1 MRLLWRS
8 LLTFLICA
16 GAQAQNA
23 PLQPAPARQ
32 DPVLAKH
39 VASEF
44 LKEVTASVPG
54 EVKIQIADL
63 DSRQN
68 LAACDELRAFMPPGA
83 KTIGKTHVGLRCSA
97 PKSWQVYLGAQI
109 QVFTEYLV
117 AAHPLTAG
125 QTVTLADISKI
136 RGDISALP
144 SGYMLNEDQATGK
157 TMGTS
162 VQAGTVLRADQL
174 RNAIVI
180 QQGQAVRIQAGGNGF
195 RITTDGQALNN
206 AADGQTARAKL
217 NNGQTVSGIAR
228 AGGIIEI
235 AY

>member
-1 MRLLWRS
+1 MRSFCLL
-8 LLTFLICA
+8 LLTLLTCA
-16 GAQAQNA
+16 QASAQNA
-23 PLQPAPARQ
+23 VTQTAPARQ
-32 DPVLAKH
+32 DPALAKH

-44 LKEVTASVPG
+44 LKEVTSSLPG
-54 EVKIQIADL
+54 EVRIQIADL
-63 DSRQN
+63 DTRQN

-83 KTIGKTHVGLRCSA
+83 KTIGKTNVGLRCSA
-97 PKSWQVYLGAQI
+97 PKNWQIYLGAQI

-125 QTVTLADISKI
+125 QTVTLADISKV
-136 RGDISALP
+136 RGDISVLP
-144 SGYMLNEDQATGK
+144 SGYMLSEEQASGK

-162 VQAGTVLRADQL
+162 IQAGTPLRADQL

>member
-1 MRLLWRS
+1 MRSFCLL
-8 LLTFLICA
+8 LLTLLTCA
-16 GAQAQNA
+16 QASAQNA
-23 PLQPAPARQ
+23 VTQTAPARQ
-32 DPVLAKH
+32 DPALAKH

-44 LKEVTASVPG
+44 LKEVTSSLPG
-54 EVKIQIADL
+54 EVRIQIADL
-63 DSRQN
+63 DTRQN

-83 KTIGKTHVGLRCSA
+83 KTIGKTNVGLRCSA
-97 PKSWQVYLGAQI
+97 PKNWQIYLGAQI

-125 QTVTLADISKI
+125 QTVTPADISKV
-136 RGDISALP
+136 RGDISVLP
-144 SGYMLNEDQATGK
+144 SGYMLSEEQASGK

-162 VQAGTVLRADQL
+162 IQAGTPLRADQL

>member
-1 MRLLWRS
+1 MRSFCLL
-8 LLTFLICA
+8 LLTLLTCA
-16 GAQAQNA
+16 PASAQNA
-23 PLQPAPARQ
+23 VTQTAPARQ
-32 DPVLAKH
+32 DPALAKH

-44 LKEVTASVPG
+44 LKEVTSSLPG
-54 EVKIQIADL
+54 EVRIQVADL
-63 DSRQN
+63 DTRQN

-83 KTIGKTHVGLRCSA
+83 KTIGKTNVGLRCSA
-97 PKSWQVYLGAQI
+97 PKNWQIYLGAQI

-125 QTVTLADISKI
+125 QTVTLADISKV
-136 RGDISALP
+136 RGDISVLP
-144 SGYMLNEDQATGK
+144 SGYMLSEEQASGK

-162 VQAGTVLRADQL
+162 IQAGTPLRADQL

>member
-1 MRLLWRS
+1 MRSFCLL
-8 LLTFLICA
+8 LLTLLTCA
-16 GAQAQNA
+16 QASAQNA
-23 PLQPAPARQ
+23 VTQTAPARQ
-32 DPVLAKH
+32 DPALAKH

-44 LKEVTASVPG
+44 LKEVTSSLPG
-54 EVKIQIADL
+54 EVRIQIADL
-63 DSRQN
+63 DTRQN

-83 KTIGKTHVGLRCSA
+83 KTIGKTNVGLRCSA
-97 PKSWQVYLGAQI
+97 PKNWQIYLGAQI

-125 QTVTLADISKI
+125 QTVTLADISKV
-136 RGDISALP
+136 RGDISVLP
-144 SGYMLNEDQATGK
+144 SGYMLSEEQASGK

-162 VQAGTVLRADQL
+162 IQAGTPLRADQL
-174 RNAIVI
+174 RNATVI